1 MQFNLAIE
9 KCAVLHIGQSNP
21 KYQYTIGGITL
32 ESKTEIRDLGIIMD
46 SKLNFSKHCEHIV
59 KDAGKRQAC
68 IYRQFESRSA
78 NFLKKMFLTFV
89 RPKLEY
95 ASEVFSPHLLKDI
108 DLIEAVQRKFTR
120 NIPSIRNKGLS
131 YSNRLSILDLDSLE
145 LRRIKADMCMVY
157 KITHGLV
164 DIRLEEIFELNT
176 HYKTRNNG
184 LKLKLPYANIDA
196 RKYSFAVRTVN
207 IWNSLPRNIVL
218 SPTLDKFKDELN
230 TDFCHHLLNKHI
242 NGRAFKCR

>member
-1 MQFNLAIE
+1 MVPGLFAPTLVSRAYAE
-9 KCAVLHIGQSNP
+9 PSMRLDRFPNP
-21 KYQYTIGGITL
+21 LSYAFI
-32 ESKTEIRDLGIIMD
+32 
-46 SKLNFSKHCEHIV
+46 
-59 KDAGKRQAC
+59 
-68 IYRQFESRSA
+68 A
-78 NFLKKMFLTFV
+78 NIF
-89 RPKLEY
+89 Y
-95 ASEVFSPHLLKDI
+95 VFSFK
-108 DLIEAVQRKFTR
+108 VF
-120 NIPSIRNKGLS
+120 PSS
-131 YSNRLSILDLDSLE
+131 Y
-145 LRRIKADMCMVY
+145 
-157 KITHGLV
+157 GLV